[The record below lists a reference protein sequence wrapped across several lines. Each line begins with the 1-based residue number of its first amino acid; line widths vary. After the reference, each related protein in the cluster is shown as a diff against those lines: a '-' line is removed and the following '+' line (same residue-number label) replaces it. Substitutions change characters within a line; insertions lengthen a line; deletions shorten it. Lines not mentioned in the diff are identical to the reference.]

1 MTTKIKGT
9 LAIAAIILA
18 IAGIAFLR
26 HPAQLTETK
35 ESSYSPEQLKSE
47 EQRFSSQ
54 CGFCHGRDARGGESG
69 PDLTR
74 SKLVKEDKGG
84 DQIGPLLRA
93 GRPDKGMPPFNL
105 NEQDLGLMVAF
116 LHAKALGAT
125 SHVIQTADLA
135 TGNADAGRVYFNG
148 LGGCSACHSAS
159 GDLKGVASRYEGV
172 ELLQRMLYP
181 KGSPEPTPPK
191 VTVTLRSGQTVTGP
205 LDGQDEFRVKVLD
218 AKGVQ
223 TKYDRSEV
231 QVKIEDPMSAHYDQL
246 EKYTDD
252 DMHHVFAYLSSL
264 K

>member
-1 MTTKIKGT
+1 MTTKMKGT
-9 LAIAAIILA
+9 LAIAVLTLS

-26 HPAQLTETK
+26 RPAQPTETK
-35 ESSYSPEQLKSE
+35 ESSYSPEQLKAE

-105 NEQDLGLMVAF
+105 NEKDLDLMVAF

-125 SHVIQTADLA
+125 SHVIQAADLA
-135 TGNADAGRVYFNG
+135 TGNLEAGRIYFNG
-148 LGGCSACHSAS
+148 PGGCSACHSAA
-159 GDLKGVASRYEGV
+159 GDLKGIASRYEGLD
-172 ELLQRMLYP
+172 LLQQLLYP
-181 KGSPEPTPPK
+181 KGPPAPTPPK
-191 VTVTLRSGQTVTGP
+191 VTVTLRSGETVTGP
-205 LDGQDEFRVKVLD
+205 LDGQDEFRIKVLD

-223 TKYDRSEV
+223 SKYDRSEV

-246 EKYTDD
+246 GKYTDD
-252 DMHHVFAYLSSL
+252 DMHNVFAYLSTL